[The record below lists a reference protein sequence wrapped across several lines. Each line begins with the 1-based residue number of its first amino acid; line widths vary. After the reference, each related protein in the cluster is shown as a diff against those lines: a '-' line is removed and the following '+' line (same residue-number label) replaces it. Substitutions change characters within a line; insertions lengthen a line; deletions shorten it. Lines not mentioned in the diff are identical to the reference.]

1 MVATQR
7 INGKQAKP
15 VTSHPLFPAV
25 VALWFGALFG
35 VGSLV
40 PRTSLIEELVIAAR
54 IDLLVSAAAPPLG
67 LTARLLLALGL
78 AAFGA
83 LLGGWIGRK
92 LAEVKPE
99 KRQRRRDART
109 VNAEAE
115 RRAAHG
121 EPVAANPSSAANDD
135 ANPAGRRRAL
145 ALDEEERHFEINEMA
160 PLPGGLPQIFAVAET
175 GIAPIDAP
183 DHVPS
188 HAVTSPEP
196 LELAQFVAPAEPE
209 PEPEVTVAAIA
220 ASPAPVATSERQI
233 FRPAPVA
240 PSEPPRQIFV
250 PVEPQPETSAAP
262 EPVAAPVP
270 VIAAPAP
277 VPAPDRL
284 PPRVEAIA
292 EPVTPEAAPA
302 APSVF
307 AAPPPTPLFARE
319 PVEVRPAPPPP
330 APIDPEAPLTD
341 LAQRLAEAMQRRRAA
356 RSPSTA
362 EPRPADPLPYAFR
375 PVAPADPAAGDDE
388 LVLPSLLP
396 PRLDPQ
402 ARAQVQAA
410 LEPAAPIEAPLAPM
424 ELPTALRPLVPEA
437 LGSDDPL
444 PSMIEDLL
452 PPRQLV
458 IPPVVAAAAPAGDEA
473 EEGEEASGGND
484 DRFSSLLS
492 VAPKSE
498 PPRNPFVR
506 IEEPAAPVGTIE
518 PVVIFPGQ
526 AAQGRPF
533 DPPAQAIMPA
543 PASMAAS
550 PDQDETERALKLAL
564 ASLQRMSGAA

>member
-1 MVATQR
+1 LVATQR

-40 PRTSLIEELVIAAR
+40 PRTALIEDLVIAAR

-99 KRQRRRDART
+99 KRQRRRDARM

-115 RRAAHG
+115 RHVAPG
-121 EPVAANPSSAANDD
+121 GSVAANPSPAASEE
-135 ANPAGRRRAL
+135 ANPAGRRRTL

-160 PLPGGLPQIFAVAET
+160 PLPGGLPQIFAVADT

-183 DHVPS
+183 DHVPN

-196 LELAQFVAPAEPE
+196 LELAQFVSPTVPE
-209 PEPEVTVAAIA
+209 PD
-220 ASPAPVATSERQI
+220 APVATSERQI
-233 FRPAPVA
+233 FRPVPVA

-262 EPVAAPVP
+262 EPVAAPMP
-270 VIAAPAP
+270 VIAAAAP

-292 EPVTPEAAPA
+292 EPVAPEAAPVV
-302 APSVF
+302 PSVF
-307 AAPPPTPLFARE
+307 AAPPPPPLFARE
-319 PVEVRPAPPPP
+319 PVEARPAPPPP

-375 PVAPADPAAGDDE
+375 PVAPADPAVGDDE
-388 LVLPSLLP
+388 LVLPSLIP

-410 LEPAAPIEAPLAPM
+410 LQPAAPIEAPLAPM
-424 ELPTALRPLVPEA
+424 ELPAALRPLVPEA

-458 IPPVVAAAAPAGDEA
+458 IPPVVAVAAPAGDEA

-492 VAPKSE
+492 VAPKGE
-498 PPRNPFVR
+498 APRNPFVR

-533 DPPAQAIMPA
+533 DPPTLAIMTA
-543 PASMAAS
+543 PANAAVS